1 MTEPGETAAA
11 APKGINNS
19 QAKGPVHDETLDSA
33 CIAEWA
39 HRRSNPA
46 LRGIS
51 QVMERRPWISGF
63 IVSIFIL

>member
-1 MTEPGETAAA
+1 MTEPGETAVA

-33 CIAEWA
+33 CIADSA
-39 HRRSNPA
+39 HRRSNLF

-51 QVMERRPWISGF
+51 QVMERRQWANGF
-63 IVSIFIL
+63 IVSIFSL